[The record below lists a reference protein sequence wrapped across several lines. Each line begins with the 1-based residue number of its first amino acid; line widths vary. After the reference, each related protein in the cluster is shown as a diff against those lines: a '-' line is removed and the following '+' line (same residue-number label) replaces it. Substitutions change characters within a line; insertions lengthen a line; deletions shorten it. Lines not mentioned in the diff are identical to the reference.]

1 VAFAL
6 LVQVP
11 ASVGYWLVFLLVAAE
26 TAGALVP
33 GETAL
38 IVAASLA
45 GQGKLSLA
53 LVWACATS
61 GAILGDSLGYLI
73 GARGLRLLARRF
85 GPGLVRRGEL
95 FFARH
100 GPKAVFL
107 ARWIPGLRLVGAW
120 FAGAARMPW
129 RRFLPWN
136 ALGGIAWAASI
147 AVTADLIG
155 HAAGSVFGAIGA
167 VLAAATLLVAGS
179 FVWRRRLPRRSD

>member
-1 VAFAL
+1 VVLLAAL
-6 LVQVP
+6 VHLP
-11 ASVGYWLVFLLVAAE
+11 ANVGYGLVFLLVAAE

-53 LVWACATS
+53 LVWACAAF
-61 GAILGDSLGYLI
+61 GAIVGDSIGYLI
-73 GARGLRLLARRF
+73 GARGLRLLMRRV
-85 GPGLVRRGEL
+85 GPKLVTRGEA

-100 GPKAVFL
+100 GPKAVFF

-129 RRFLPWN
+129 RRFLIWN
-136 ALGGIAWAASI
+136 ALGGLCWAASI
-147 AVTADLIG
+147 AVIAFLIG
-155 HAAGSVFGAIGA
+155 HAAGAVFGVVGAI
-167 VLAAATLLVAGS
+167 LAATLLLFAAPLA
-179 FVWRRRLPRRSD
+179 WRASTRR